1 MTYEID
7 LGQRKICRVNYSLT
21 ITLPKVWAE
30 NAGIKENDIVHLSM
44 GKNRSLVIKPIL
56 EDNNGKIQ

>member
-1 MTYEID
+1 MAYEID

-21 ITLPKVWAE
+21 ISLPKVWAE

-44 GKNRSLVIKPIL
+44 SKNRSLVIKPIR
-56 EDNNGKIQ
+56 EDENEEIQ